1 MILWRTIFARGVKD
15 AARQN
20 VPWSFSG
27 SAELRCLPLL
37 VPRIRIRVCA
47 GVLKKSAFGVETQE
61 ARINRSTNKT
71 SAETSLCGGLVCP
84 GQTQTVS
91 LIHYISRMFFHIKL
105 CLVLPPKRFCPFIRC
120 RQKRLYIAFHI
131 KVMPEGK
138 IVILFKGGGEVE
150 EVL

>member
-1 MILWRTIFARGVKD
+1 MIVRRGHRRGKAKYSRTFLAESAASIPAAPFPAKALHPFAG
-15 AARQN
+15 A
-20 VPWSFSG
+20 
-27 SAELRCLPLL
+27 L
-37 VPRIRIRVCA
+37 I
-47 GVLKKSAFGVETQE
+47 KSALGVETQE
-61 ARINRSTNKT
+61 VRADRSTNKT
-71 SAETSLCGGLVCP
+71 SAEIFLCGGLVCP

-91 LIHYISRMFFHIKL
+91 LIHHIMRMFFHVKL

-138 IVILFKGGGEVE
+138 IVIVFKGGGEVE

>member
-1 MILWRTIFARGVKD
+1 MIVRRGPRRGKAKRARTSLRKT
-15 AARQN
+15 R
-20 VPWSFSG
+20 
-27 SAELRCLPLL
+27 LRCLPLL
-37 VPRIRIRVCA
+37 F
-47 GVLKKSAFGVETQE
+47 LQKSAFGVETQE

-138 IVILFKGGGEVE
+138 IVIVFKGGGEVE